1 MDTSLPP
8 ALPDPATLQ
17 HQIAAALP
25 PAWQVRWVDSTSSTN
40 ADLLALARSDHG
52 QLARPWILGA
62 HLQERGRGR
71 AGRSWQNRAGANLM
85 FSCAFDVFLPP
96 RRLPTLSPLVGL
108 AACEAMRALLAPA
121 QRLNLTMKWPN
132 DLLWHS
138 AKLAGILVETTR
150 AGTSPQSPDHYVA
163 IIGMG
168 INLDDARALSQSLNR
183 SVADW
188 AEICRA
194 DPDAGHVPYADIVVS
209 IARAWY
215 DSLNYATAYG
225 FSSLPER
232 YAQVD
237 ALAGQ
242 HVHVIDNDRMVQA
255 GIACGIDESGQLRLR
270 TPAGESL
277 VTVGEISVRP
287 RQAYPQ

>member
-96 RRLPTLSPLVGL
+96 RRMPTLSPLVGL

-138 AKLAGILVETTR
+138 AKWPASWTKSPVR
-150 AGTSPQSPDHYVA
+150 HSPQSPDHYVA

-168 INLDDARALSQSLNR
+168 TTLRRARMSQ
-183 SVADW
+183 
-188 AEICRA
+188 
-194 DPDAGHVPYADIVVS
+194 
-209 IARAWY
+209 
-215 DSLNYATAYG
+215 T
-225 FSSLPER
+225 
-232 YAQVD
+232 
-237 ALAGQ
+237 
-242 HVHVIDNDRMVQA
+242 
-255 GIACGIDESGQLRLR
+255 ESQ
-270 TPAGESL
+270 
-277 VTVGEISVRP
+277 
-287 RQAYPQ
+287 